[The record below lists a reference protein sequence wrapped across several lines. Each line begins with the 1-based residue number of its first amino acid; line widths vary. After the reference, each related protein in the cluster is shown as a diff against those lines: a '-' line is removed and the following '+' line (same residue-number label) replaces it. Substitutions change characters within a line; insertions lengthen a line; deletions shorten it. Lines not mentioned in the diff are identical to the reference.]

1 MNKRAGKKRAGNKS
15 AGNKG
20 AKNEEA
26 ENNEAENN
34 EVENNEVGQVGH
46 RLDSTRENAKSQNTQ
61 ARMVA
66 QLWVKATCPQQ
77 FPTGLEPEI
86 AFIGRSNAGK
96 SSLINALLGRKKLA
110 ATSATPGRT
119 RRLDFFRLEFL
130 AAPRSVVPSSSRI
143 TASGATT
150 SSAGFADKPPQV
162 MPAQATPSQ
171 DTPSQDTP
179 QAQNQTR
186 ILVDLPGYGFAKLP
200 LKRRRQLDQLREA
213 YLDNRR
219 QLRCVAVTIDAR
231 IGLKTSD
238 IEWLS
243 TRQNLPA
250 WIVLTKLDKLSRLQ
264 RARLRSTI
272 EAQLR
277 RNFLP
282 QFELIETSATTTHN
296 IDALRAMIYALA
308 TPILTRARPM

>member
-1 MNKRAGKKRAGNKS
+1 MNKRAGNKRAGNK
-15 AGNKG
+15 
-20 AKNEEA
+20 EA
-26 ENNEAENN
+26 ENK
-34 EVENNEVGQVGH
+34 EVEDKELGQVG
-46 RLDSTRENAKSQNTQ
+46 LDLKRENAKSQNTQ
-61 ARMVA
+61 ARMVT

-119 RRLDFFRLEFL
+119 RRLDFFRLDFL
-130 AAPRSVVPSSSRI
+130 AAPLSATPSCR
-143 TASGATT
+143 TATAGTT
-150 SSAGFADKPPQV
+150 TASSAGFADMRPQV
-162 MPAQATPSQ
+162 VMPSQ
-171 DTPSQDTP
+171 ETPSQDTP

-250 WIVLTKLDKLSRLQ
+250 WIVLTKLDKLSRPQ

-272 EAQLR
+272 EAQLQ

-308 TPILTRARPM
+308 TPTLTRALPM